1 MDAAT
6 VNRIV
11 LMLVVLV
18 TLLLTICAAGT
29 VASAAEVPV
38 INWQKCLGGT
48 GTDTAN
54 AMQLTADGGYIVAGG
69 TFSYDGDVTG
79 NHKLSQAPPTSD
91 FWVVKL
97 DGVGGLVWQKC
108 LGGGS
113 DESAN
118 SVQQTA
124 DGGYIVAGQA
134 RSVDGDVIGLHGGV
148 VAGTDAWVVKLN
160 ASGGLVWQKCLGGS
174 SPYGRA
180 HDSANAVQQT
190 ADGGYILA
198 GYTAS
203 DNGDVT
209 GYHGGYD
216 AWVVKLDASGG
227 LVWQRCLGGTSY
239 DMAQAVQQT
248 ADGGYILAGY
258 TNSVDGDVAGIP
270 THVGDIW
277 IVKLN
282 AAGGLVWQKCL
293 GGTKYD
299 GPSSM
304 QLTAD
309 GGCIIAGN
317 TESNDGD
324 VTGNHGATDAW
335 VVKLDAGGTLVWQR
349 CLGGANADNPSL
361 VRQTADGGYIVAGE
375 TRSTDGDFTGNR
387 GLADAWVVKLNASGG
402 LVWQKCL
409 GGTNYDGANAVQQ
422 TADGGYI
429 LSGYTS
435 STDGDV
441 IGNHGNSDCWVVK
454 LGPPLPYAG
463 MTITR
468 PGFYTLDSNRDY
480 GNWDIGILIAS
491 SDVVLDGMGY
501 GVEGFN
507 VEGSLGISVIG
518 DGDAPLHNITI
529 RNISLRYWNCGIE
542 VNGAT
547 DFTIENVLSEWNT
560 DGIWISNP
568 NENRGI
574 ITASTFRNNLMN
586 GISLD
591 YTGQIT
597 VEHCSIYSN
606 REGMYLYEAGM
617 GSGDGPVLLT
627 DNLVFSNRGNGIYV
641 GFSRGVAIR
650 NNTIRENDG
659 DGIEIYRCEALV
671 EGNRIENNRWGG
683 VGTDYNGGGSVI
695 GNWITGNSYGIGIG
709 GMESGIGE
717 AWNNMLN
724 NTEDGNYGWE
734 GMESLPCVLNTTKTA
749 GLNIVGGPYLG
760 GNYWANPNGAGYS
773 QTCTDA
779 DEDGICDAPYFAGWG
794 GTDTF
799 TDYLP
804 LAIPPTSPP
813 NPLLLV
819 PGGTHLPTDT
829 NADRKYDDVNGNDRR
844 DFADVVLY
852 FNQMSWISANEP
864 LSAFD
869 YNGNGRIDFAD
880 VVWLFNNL

>member
-1 MDAAT
+1 MPAFALVAMCALVAT
-6 VNRIV
+6 ASAVTISTGTFQISEIGNTVQIPIV
-11 LMLVVLV
+11 LDSAPGGISGYRIAASLSDPSVATITAVAFPDWASLKSSSDLPTDRVALQGVDLSQQLPVGATGVVLATLTVKGKATGSTSIVITPDPSMDVQDRNGNQYPV
-18 TLLLTICAAGT
+18 TT
-29 VASAAEVPV
+29 
-38 INWQKCLGGT
+38 
-48 GTDTAN
+48 
-54 AMQLTADGGYIVAGG
+54 
-69 TFSYDGDVTG
+69 
-79 NHKLSQAPPTSD
+79 PP
-91 FWVVKL
+91 
-97 DGVGGLVWQKC
+97 
-108 LGGGS
+108 
-113 DESAN
+113 
-118 SVQQTA
+118 
-124 DGGYIVAGQA
+124 
-134 RSVDGDVIGLHGGV
+134 
-148 VAGTDAWVVKLN
+148 
-160 ASGGLVWQKCLGGS
+160 
-174 SPYGRA
+174 
-180 HDSANAVQQT
+180 
-190 ADGGYILA
+190 
-198 GYTAS
+198 
-203 DNGDVT
+203 
-209 GYHGGYD
+209 
-216 AWVVKLDASGG
+216 
-227 LVWQRCLGGTSY
+227 
-239 DMAQAVQQT
+239 
-248 ADGGYILAGY
+248 
-258 TNSVDGDVAGIP
+258 
-270 THVGDIW
+270 
-277 IVKLN
+277 
-282 AAGGLVWQKCL
+282 
-293 GGTKYD
+293 
-299 GPSSM
+299 
-304 QLTAD
+304 
-309 GGCIIAGN
+309 
-317 TESNDGD
+317 
-324 VTGNHGATDAW
+324 
-335 VVKLDAGGTLVWQR
+335 GTLTV
-349 CLGGANADNPSL
+349 
-361 VRQTADGGYIVAGE
+361 TA
-375 TRSTDGDFTGNR
+375 T
-387 GLADAWVVKLNASGG
+387 
-402 LVWQKCL
+402 
-409 GGTNYDGANAVQQ
+409 
-422 TADGGYI
+422 
-429 LSGYTS
+429 
-435 STDGDV
+435 
-441 IGNHGNSDCWVVK
+441 
-454 LGPPLPYAG
+454 PLPYAG
-463 MTITR
+463 MTIAR

-542 VNGAT
+542 VNRAT

-560 DGIWISNP
+560 NGASIRGHNSNGGIV
-568 NENRGI
+568 R
-574 ITASTFRNNLMN
+574 ASTVRNNLMN
-586 GISLD
+586 GVSLD

-627 DNLVFSNRGNGIYV
+627 DNLVFSNRGDGIYV
-641 GFSRGVAIR
+641 GFSRGVTIR

-695 GNWITGNSYGIGIG
+695 GNWITGNSYGISIG

-724 NTEDGNYGWE
+724 NTGDGNYGWE
-734 GMESLPCVLNTTKTA
+734 EMESLPCVLNTTKTA

-779 DEDGICDAPYFAGWG
+779 DEDGICDAPYFAGRG

-852 FNQMSWISANEP
+852 FNQMSWIAANEP